1 MNKSSIRLDGKKIL
15 ITGVSRTLGIG
26 STLAKRFAE
35 AGAAVAI
42 HGFSEYDLTVS
53 IQETARFDGTVMSA
67 EQFTAAPN
75 GTANVAKQL
84 SDIGLNIAMIT
95 PSDFAQ
101 KGTAEKA
108 IAEAA
113 QKLGGLDGLV
123 LNHCY
128 GALIEI
134 GQWTEDN
141 LDPHFS
147 VNIRACMLM
156 IQAFAKQ
163 VDTTKENVITL
174 FTSGQANGPMLDV
187 MPYAVAKEAIS
198 NLTRQTSAAFGAKN
212 IRVNCINPG
221 PNDTGGYTGDTSRWC
236 TPNDAADLALFLHS
250 SYAKCITGQIIA
262 SDKGEGFGGN
272 FVL

>member
-1 MNKSSIRLDGKKIL
+1 MNNNSIRLDSKKIL
-15 ITGVSRTLGIG
+15 ITGVSRSLGIG
-26 STLAKRFAE
+26 ATLSKRFAE
-35 AGAAVAI
+35 AGATVAI
-42 HGFSEYDLTVS
+42 HGYSDYDLTVS
-53 IQETARFDGTVMSA
+53 LQDTNRFDGTAISA
-67 EQFTAAPN
+67 EKYSAMPN
-75 GTANVAKQL
+75 GTENVAKQL
-84 SDIGLNIAMIT
+84 AENGLNVVVIT
-95 PSDFAQ
+95 PSDFSE
-101 KGTAEKA
+101 KGTAEKVVE
-108 IAEAA
+108 EASK
-113 QKLGGLDGLV
+113 KLGGLDGLV

-128 GALIEI
+128 GTLVEI
-134 GQWTEDN
+134 GQWTEEN

-163 VDTTKENVITL
+163 VDTTKENAITL

-198 NLTRQTSAAFGAKN
+198 NLTRQTSVAFGVKN

-221 PNDTGGYTGDTSRWC
+221 PNDTGYYTGDTSRWC